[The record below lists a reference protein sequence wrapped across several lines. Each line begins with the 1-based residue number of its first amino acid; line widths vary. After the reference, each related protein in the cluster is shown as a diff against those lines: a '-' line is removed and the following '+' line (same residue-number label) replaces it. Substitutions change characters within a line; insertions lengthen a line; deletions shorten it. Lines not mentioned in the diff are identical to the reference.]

1 MRVRLFVLLL
11 TLLACVIAALQVPL
25 AFSYA
30 VAEQQ
35 RVFIDRLN
43 DTDRFASIAQDG
55 LDAKE
60 DISALEQELR
70 RYDEVYGIPVA
81 VLGRRDG
88 KPMVA
93 SRGRLDLDTPE
104 VRARVED
111 ARSGRRAEEPLVQWP
126 WDERPLVVAEPFGSG
141 GEITGVVVTMSP
153 TDRFRGE
160 VWRAWTVLAL
170 GGFLALVVFA
180 AVAAV
185 LSRWILRPVES
196 LDAAAHAL
204 AEGGLD
210 TRVPES
216 AGPPELRRLARSFN
230 EMAWTVHASLEQQ
243 RAFVAEASHQMR
255 NPLTALLLRLGN
267 LGEELSPDARREY
280 QEVRREGERLQRVL
294 EELLALARAERHLG
308 AVQPQ
313 DVGPLLDDRLGAW
326 RPSADA
332 RDLILIREGEPA
344 ATAVVDAE
352 SVSRMLDEVLDN
364 AIKYASPGGQI
375 SASVRVAGD
384 GVRISVADDGE
395 GLPADELARVT
406 DRFWR
411 SPRHSNV
418 LGSGLGLA
426 IVATLVGTFGG
437 RLEVAAAEPHGL
449 VVTLV
454 LPRPATV
461 PRPATRPELA
471 AGGGSGLDVAVVP
484 LRAGVQRERHG
495 GDG

>member
-1 MRVRLFVLLL
+1 MRARLFVLLL

-30 VAEQQ
+30 VSEQQ
-35 RVFIDRLN
+35 TVFIDRLN

-55 LDAKE
+55 IQQPE
-60 DISALEQELR
+60 DLAALKQEAE

-81 VLGRRDG
+81 VLNSEGQ
-88 KPMVA
+88 PVVQ
-93 SRGRLDLDTPE
+93 SREGLARMLANPE
-104 VRARVED
+104 VKSRIQD
-111 ARSGRRAEEPLVQWP
+111 ASSGRRAEEPLVQWP
-126 WDERPLVVAEPFGSG
+126 WDSEPLVVAEPFGTG
-141 GEITGVVVTMSP
+141 GEVAGVVVTMSP
-153 TDRFRGE
+153 TDRFRGQ

-170 GGFLALVVFA
+170 GGLLALVVFA

-204 AEGGLD
+204 AEGGID

-230 EMAWTVHASLEQQ
+230 EMARTVHSSLEQQ

-267 LGEELSPDARREY
+267 LGEELPPEADREY
-280 QEVRREGERLQRVL
+280 KEVRREGERLQRVL
-294 EELLALARAERHLG
+294 EELLALARAEKHLG
-308 AVQPQ
+308 AVQAQ
-313 DVGPLLDDRLGAW
+313 DVGPLVDDRLGAW

-332 RDLILIREGEPA
+332 RDLILIREGEAA

-352 SVSRMLDEVLDN
+352 SISRVLDEVLDN
-364 AIKYASPGGQI
+364 AIKYASPGGQV
-375 SASVRVAGD
+375 SASVTATED
-384 GVRISVADDGE
+384 AVRISVADDGE
-395 GLPADELARVT
+395 GLPADELSHVT

-418 LGSGLGLA
+418 LGSGLGMA
-426 IVATLVGTFGG
+426 IVATLVATFGA

-454 LPRPATV
+454 LPRPEPVAL
-461 PRPATRPELA
+461 PARP
-471 AGGGSGLDVAVVP
+471 
-484 LRAGVQRERHG
+484 
-495 GDG
+495 

>member
-1 MRVRLFVLLL
+1 VRARLFVLLL

-30 VAEQQ
+30 VSEQQ
-35 RVFIDRLN
+35 TVFIDRLN

-55 LDAKE
+55 LQPE
-60 DISALEQELR
+60 DISALRQEAR
-70 RYDEVYGIPVA
+70 RYDEVYDIPVV
-81 VLGRRDG
+81 VLNGEG
-88 KPMVA
+88 QVVVA
-93 SRGRLDLDTPE
+93 SRDGLDLETPE
-104 VRARVED
+104 VRSRIQD

-141 GEITGVVVTMSP
+141 GEVAGVVVTMSP
-153 TDRFRGE
+153 TDRFRGQ

-170 GGFLALVVFA
+170 GGLLALVVFA

-185 LSRWILRPVES
+185 LSRWVLRPVES

-204 AEGGLD
+204 AEGGID

-230 EMAWTVHASLEQQ
+230 EMARTVHSSLEQQ

-267 LGEELSPDARREY
+267 LGEELPPEADREY
-280 QEVRREGERLQRVL
+280 KEVRREGERLQRVL
-294 EELLALARAERHLG
+294 EELLALARAEKHLG
-308 AVQPQ
+308 AVQAQ
-313 DVGPLLDDRLGAW
+313 DVGPLVDDRLGAW

-332 RDLILIREGEPA
+332 RDLILVREGEAA

-352 SVSRMLDEVLDN
+352 SVSRVLDEVLDN
-364 AIKYASPGGQI
+364 AVKYASPGGQV
-375 SASVRVAGD
+375 SAAVTVTEDA
-384 GVRISVADDGE
+384 VRISVADDGE

-418 LGSGLGLA
+418 LGSGLGMA
-426 IVATLVGTFGG
+426 IVATLVETFGA
-437 RLEVAAAEPHGL
+437 RLEVTAAEPHGL

-454 LPRPATV
+454 LPRPEPVTPPSRQVTGPA
-461 PRPATRPELA
+461 RPVAPPGRPV
-471 AGGGSGLDVAVVP
+471 GPPG
-484 LRAGVQRERHG
+484 R
-495 GDG
+495 

>member
-1 MRVRLFVLLL
+1 VRARLFVLLL
-11 TLLACVIAALQVPL
+11 TLLAGVIAALQLPL

-55 LDAKE
+55 LAPG
-60 DISALEQELR
+60 DIPALEQEVR
-70 RYDEVYGIPVA
+70 RYDEVYGIPVGILDAEGNLA
-81 VLGRRDG
+81 VAGRGRRAG
-88 KPMVA
+88 FAPAGQERNRM
-93 SRGRLDLDTPE
+93 
-104 VRARVED
+104 ARD
-111 ARSGRRAEEPLVQWP
+111 GRRAEEPLIQWP
-126 WDERPLVVAEPFGSG
+126 WDDRPLVVAEPFGSG
-141 GEITGVVVTMSP
+141 GEVAGVVVTMSP
-153 TDRFRGE
+153 TDRFRGD

-170 GGFLALVVFA
+170 GGLLSLVVFA

-204 AEGGLD
+204 AEGGID

-230 EMAWTVHASLEQQ
+230 EMARTVHSSLEQQ

-267 LGEELSPDARREY
+267 LGEELSPDAQREY
-280 QEVRREGERLQRVL
+280 QEVRREGERLQQVL
-294 EELLALARAERHLG
+294 EELLALARAEKHLG

-313 DVGPLLDDRLGAW
+313 DVGPLVDDRLGAW

-332 RDLILIREGEPA
+332 RELILIREGEA
-344 ATAVVDAE
+344 AAVAVVDAE
-352 SVSRMLDEVLDN
+352 SVSRVLDEVLDN
-364 AIKYASPGGQI
+364 AVKYATPGGQVC
-375 SASVRVAGD
+375 ATVSVGED
-384 GVRISVADDGE
+384 TVRIVVADDGE

-411 SPRHSNV
+411 SPRHSNL
-418 LGSGLGLA
+418 LGSGLGMA
-426 IVATLVGTFGG
+426 IVVTLLDTFGA
-437 RLEVAAAEPHGL
+437 RLEVAAAQPHGL
-449 VVTLV
+449 TVTLV
-454 LPRPATV
+454 LPRPV
-461 PRPATRPELA
+461 PA
-471 AGGGSGLDVAVVP
+471 A
-484 LRAGVQRERHG
+484 E
-495 GDG
+495 

>member
-1 MRVRLFVLLL
+1 MRARLFLLLL

-30 VAEQQ
+30 VSEQQ
-35 RVFIDRLN
+35 TVFIDRLN

-55 LDAKE
+55 LQPE
-60 DISALEQELR
+60 DVEALQQEAR
-70 RYDEVYGIPVA
+70 RYDQVYGIPVA
-81 VLGRRDG
+81 VLNSEGHVV
-88 KPMVA
+88 VA
-93 SRGRLDLDTPE
+93 SRTGLNLETTEIKSRIQ
-104 VRARVED
+104 D

-126 WDERPLVVAEPFGSG
+126 WDDRPLVVAEPFGSG
-141 GEITGVVVTMSP
+141 GEVAGVVVTMSP
-153 TDRFRGE
+153 TGRFRGQ

-170 GGFLALVVFA
+170 GGLLALVVFA

-185 LSRWILRPVES
+185 LSRWVLRPVES

-204 AEGGLD
+204 AEGGID

-230 EMAWTVHASLEQQ
+230 EMARTVHSSLEQQ

-267 LGEELSPDARREY
+267 LGEELPPEADREY
-280 QEVRREGERLQRVL
+280 KEVRREGERLQRVL
-294 EELLALARAERHLG
+294 EELLALARAEKHLG
-308 AVQPQ
+308 AVQAQ
-313 DVGPLLDDRLGAW
+313 DVGPLVDDRLGAW

-332 RDLILIREGEPA
+332 RELILIREGEAA

-352 SVSRMLDEVLDN
+352 SVSRVLDEVLDN
-364 AIKYASPGGQI
+364 AVKYASPGGQVT
-375 SASVRVAGD
+375 AAVRVTEDA
-384 GVRISVADDGE
+384 VRISVADDGE
-395 GLPADELARVT
+395 GLPADELPRVT

-418 LGSGLGLA
+418 LGSGLGMA
-426 IVATLVGTFGG
+426 IVATLLETFGAK
-437 RLEVAAAEPHGL
+437 LEVAAAEPHGL

-454 LPRPATV
+454 LPRPEPIAL
-461 PRPATRPELA
+461 P
-471 AGGGSGLDVAVVP
+471 
-484 LRAGVQRERHG
+484 
-495 GDG
+495 

>member
-30 VAEQQ
+30 VSEQQ
-35 RVFIDRLN
+35 TVFIDRLN

-55 LDAKE
+55 LQPE
-60 DISALEQELR
+60 DISALRQEAR
-70 RYDEVYGIPVA
+70 RYDEVYDIPV
-81 VLGRRDG
+81 VILNGEG
-88 KPMVA
+88 QVVVA
-93 SRGRLDLDTPE
+93 SRDGLDLETPE
-104 VRARVED
+104 VRSRIQD

-141 GEITGVVVTMSP
+141 GEVAGVVVTMSP
-153 TDRFRGE
+153 TDRFRGQ

-170 GGFLALVVFA
+170 GGLLALVVFA

-185 LSRWILRPVES
+185 LSRWVLRPVES

-204 AEGGLD
+204 AEGGID

-230 EMAWTVHASLEQQ
+230 EMARTVHSSLEQQ

-267 LGEELSPDARREY
+267 LGEELPPEADREY
-280 QEVRREGERLQRVL
+280 KEVRREGERLQRVL
-294 EELLALARAERHLG
+294 EELLALARAEKHLG
-308 AVQPQ
+308 AVQAQ
-313 DVGPLLDDRLGAW
+313 DVGPLVDDRLGAW

-332 RDLILIREGEPA
+332 RDLILVREGEAA

-352 SVSRMLDEVLDN
+352 SVSRVLDEVLDN
-364 AIKYASPGGQI
+364 AVKYASPGGQV
-375 SASVRVAGD
+375 SAAVTVTEDA
-384 GVRISVADDGE
+384 VRISVADDGE

-418 LGSGLGLA
+418 LGSGLGMA
-426 IVATLVGTFGG
+426 IVATLVETFGA
-437 RLEVAAAEPHGL
+437 RLEVTAAEPHGL

-454 LPRPATV
+454 LPRPEPVT
-461 PRPATRPELA
+461 PPART
-471 AGGGSGLDVAVVP
+471 
-484 LRAGVQRERHG
+484 
-495 GDG
+495 